1 MQSFLISNAIFWL
14 DVYHA
19 DGLRVDGVASMLYL
33 DYARRAGEW
42 IPNRF
47 GGKENLEALSFS
59 GNLIRLYTGIT
70 RMSTIAEESTAWPNV
85 TRPTYT
91 GGVGFGLKWNLGWM
105 HDTLRFF
112 SKDPVHRSHHMSDL
126 TFSLLYAYS
135 ENFVLC
141 LSHDEMVH
149 GKGSLYNRMPGDE
162 WQKLANIRLLY
173 GFMYTHP
180 GRKRLF
186 HGKRVRTA
194 RGVGLP

>member
-1 MQSFLISNAIFWL
+1 MGKKILKYYRSLRKLNEAVYRYYP
-14 DVYHA
+14 DVQ
-19 DGLRVDGVASMLYL
+19 
-33 DYARRAGEW
+33 
-42 IPNRF
+42 
-47 GGKENLEALSFS
+47 
-59 GNLIRLYTGIT
+59 
-70 RMSTIAEESTAWPNV
+70 TIAEESTAWPNV

-141 LSHDEMVH
+141 LSHDEVVH

-180 GRKRLF
+180 GKNLLF
-186 HGKRVRTA
+186 MGNESGQHGEWDCHK
-194 RGVGLP
+194 GLEWELLDRSHTRACAGGSGI